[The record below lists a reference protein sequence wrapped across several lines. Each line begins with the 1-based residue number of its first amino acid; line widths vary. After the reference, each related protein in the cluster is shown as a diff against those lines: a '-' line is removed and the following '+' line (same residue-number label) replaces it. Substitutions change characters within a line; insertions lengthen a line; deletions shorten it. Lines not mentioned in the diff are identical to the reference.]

1 MSYQRS
7 DGRKPDELRN
17 IKIIRNYLQDPEGS
31 VFIEMGNTKVIC
43 TASVEYKLP
52 HFLREEG
59 KNQGWI
65 TAEYDMLPRSA
76 KKRIIRDR
84 YQGRI
89 KGRSQEIQ
97 RLIGRSLRAVTD
109 LTLFPD
115 RTIYLDCDVIQA
127 DGGTR
132 TAAINGCFI
141 ALYDAFTKMKKEEK
155 INEFPLNK
163 FLGAISV
170 GLINGEI
177 MLDIAYDEDL
187 IAEVDM
193 NIVKDEDGNYIEIQ
207 GAGEHKTFSESQ
219 LLEMLKLAD
228 KGIKEIIELER
239 KLLFE
244 DINTKKEC

>member
-1 MSYQRS
+1 MIYQRS
-7 DGRKPDELRN
+7 DGRKPNELRN
-17 IKIIRNYLQDPEGS
+17 IKITRNYLHDPEGS
-31 VFIEMGNTKVIC
+31 VLVEMGSTKVIC
-43 TASVEYKLP
+43 TASVEYRLP
-52 HFLREEG
+52 FFLREEG

-76 KKRIIRDR
+76 RKRIIRDR
-84 YQGRI
+84 YQGII

-97 RLIGRSLRAVTD
+97 RLIGRSLRAITD

-141 ALYDAFTKMKKEEK
+141 ALYDAFTKMKKEKK
-155 INEFPLNK
+155 IQEFPLNK
-163 FLGAISV
+163 FLGAVSV
-170 GLINGEI
+170 GIVDGNAL
-177 MLDIAYDEDL
+177 LDLNFNEDL

-207 GAGEHKTFSESQ
+207 GASEHKAFSDKQ
-219 LLEMLKLAD
+219 LMEMLKHAD
-228 KGIKEIIELER
+228 DGIKHIIGILKQLVFEEL
-239 KLLFE
+239 F
-244 DINTKKEC
+244 

>member
-1 MSYQRS
+1 MSYRRRDS
-7 DGRKPDELRN
+7 RKPDELRN
-17 IKIIRNYLQDPEGS
+17 IKIIRNYLRDPEGS
-31 VFIEMGNTKVIC
+31 VLIEMGNTKVIC
-43 TASVEYKLP
+43 SASVEYKLP

-84 YQGRI
+84 YQGII

-97 RLIGRSLRAVTD
+97 RLIGRSLRAITD

-141 ALYDAFTKMKKEEK
+141 ALYDAFTKMKKEKK
-155 INEFPLNK
+155 IQEFPLNK
-163 FLGAISV
+163 FLGAVSV
-170 GLINGEI
+170 GIVDGNAL
-177 MLDIAYDEDL
+177 LDLNFNEDL

-207 GAGEHKTFSESQ
+207 GASEHRAFSDSQ
-219 LLEMLKLAD
+219 LMEMLKLAD
-228 KGIKEIIELER
+228 DGIKYIIGILKQLVFEELV
-239 KLLFE
+239 
-244 DINTKKEC
+244 

>member
-1 MSYQRS
+1 MSYRRRDS
-7 DGRKPDELRN
+7 RKPDELRN
-17 IKIIRNYLQDPEGS
+17 IKIIRNYLRDPEGS
-31 VFIEMGNTKVIC
+31 VLIEMGNTKVIC
-43 TASVEYKLP
+43 SASVEYKLP

-84 YQGRI
+84 YQGII

-141 ALYDAFTKMKKEEK
+141 ALYDAFTKMKKEKK
-155 INEFPLNK
+155 IHEFPLNK
-163 FLGAISV
+163 FLGAVSV
-170 GLINGEI
+170 GIVEGNAL
-177 MLDIAYDEDL
+177 LDLNFNEDL

-207 GAGEHKTFSESQ
+207 GASEHRAFSDSQ
-219 LLEMLKLAD
+219 LMEMLKLAD
-228 KGIKEIIELER
+228 DGIKYIIGILKQLVFEELV
-239 KLLFE
+239 
-244 DINTKKEC
+244 